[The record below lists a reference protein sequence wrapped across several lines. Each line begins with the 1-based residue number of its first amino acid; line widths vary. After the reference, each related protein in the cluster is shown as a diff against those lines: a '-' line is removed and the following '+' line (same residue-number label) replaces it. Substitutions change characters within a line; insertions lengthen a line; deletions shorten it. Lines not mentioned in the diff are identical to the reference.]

1 MGLSTLESV
10 SGSAVVARRSPPAAL
25 WRRLRRNTLSVV
37 ALAALVLLTALGA
50 LVLLTAIALL
60 APLLTPY
67 DPDAPDAAHALQ
79 SPNRLH
85 WLGTD
90 IYGRD
95 QLARILYASRIDL
108 LVALM
113 ATAMALSAGIV
124 LGAIA

>member
-37 ALAALVLLTALGA
+37 ALGA